1 MKIKKIFIA
10 ISLLTLTAAFMV
22 PLASSDL
29 PHWPPYFWLVKITQT
44 HPTNAIL
51 DFNVTFNCEPI
62 VPWQYI
68 PVMGTSY
75 LLGPTTIHMECQYN
89 WDPETGIGVV
99 AGILVTEFIPND
111 IEMDIWI
118 DWNYSDP
125 DPEVYQHHEYA
136 RQYPVPTLGHEQ
148 DPHMP
153 IPFHW
158 EKDGLPFVP
167 MTPPKLVTF
176 DLEPYFEWW
185 ESAIPEQWHLYPT
198 HGGHTTS
205 CGHLGSGDAWHRH
218 YSNPLIQGGVPFGS
232 RLPWLTP
239 YVGAENLTFSAPDPQ
254 TGIIY
259 MTAPAAGFTDPLD
272 HQYYSPRFGFYFWI
286 KMLMPQDGYG
296 WLFTGLGTDPVLGDV
311 DILTYDIG
319 SAPYFAGSDPSN
331 GVCWQNATTNQA
343 SKWPDAL
350 AAYRGGFPDIGP
362 DLVPGTSDDGFGD
375 GTPDPAGSSVLY
387 LPTKLLVLY
396 DVTATGDWQPL
407 FMAPFPMVLTT
418 ATAFDFVNEPTSAI
432 HGCPINSVN
441 DPNNQPP
448 SPIAVNPHGGPITG
462 QPWPGPWP
470 KEAPKS
476 ISFVKYVCSWSILK
490 IVTALGFLDTSYENA
505 EWKIIENCPVITPA
519 YPPGTQ
525 TGYQWMKGDGDLTN
539 SPGKVDYNDLFGL
552 ADAYGSND
560 EKWVYGLL
568 PGPPADPNYDA
579 RFDFDGTSK
588 VDFNDL
594 FQLADNYGNQVDP

>member
-1 MKIKKIFIA
+1 MKLKKAFIVL
-10 ISLLTLTAAFMV
+10 SLLTLTATLMV
-22 PLASSDL
+22 PLATSDL
-29 PHWPPYFWLVKITQT
+29 PDPGPYWWLVKVTQSY
-44 HPTNAIL
+44 PVCA
-51 DFNVTFNCEPI
+51 NVTFTLTFNCQPADIIEI
-62 VPWQYI
+62 VPLTDGVY
-68 PVMGTSY
+68 Y
-75 LLGPTTIHMECQYN
+75 LPPYTVTYECAMN

-99 AGILVTEFIPND
+99 AALIMTLVVPND
-111 IEMDIWI
+111 IEMDVLI
-118 DWNYSDP
+118 DWDNLDGIDDYIPSYHVYS
-125 DPEVYQHHEYA
+125 
-136 RQYPVPTLGHEQ
+136 RQYPVPTPGHEGE
-148 DPHMP
+148 PHMP

-158 EKDGLPFVP
+158 EMDGAFVP
-167 MTPPKLVTF
+167 MASPKLVTF
-176 DLEPYFEWW
+176 DLEPYF
-185 ESAIPEQWHLYPT
+185 PMMYPKDQDHLFAT

-205 CGHLGSGDAWHRH
+205 CGQMGTSDPWHRH

-239 YVGAENLTFSAPDPQ
+239 YVGAENLTFSHPDDQ

-259 MTAPAAGFTDPLD
+259 MTAPAAGFVDPLD
-272 HQYYSPRFGFYFWI
+272 HKYWSPRFGMYFWI